1 MSGPG
6 DGLVLGLMDRTVTCM
21 TLGFWLPELYGW
33 GASLL
38 LTWEIEGGGRMFELT
53 LRHIEWRLELREE
66 ARGYTYVVLGR
77 VLGL

>member
-1 MSGPG
+1 
-6 DGLVLGLMDRTVTCM
+6 M

-33 GASLL
+33 GASL

-53 LRHIEWRLELREE
+53 LRHIEWHLELREE